1 MFTATALR
9 WLVDRRPKADDAGDR
24 RGNCS
29 ADQRRTPTCT
39 EPNDTGCYRVR
50 METCRSRSAI
60 RHGAGHHGGLDDAE
74 PSHGNHLTLFEAA
87 TLVTEADSVT
97 HSSPNRSGELRPCGL
112 AVGKCAHCG
121 RAFHSSRQI
130 FHARKN
136 PRRTFERRHSAAMQR
151 LPSNVEVCMP
161 TPVRGLL

>member
-1 MFTATALR
+1 VFTATALR
-9 WLVDRRPKADDAGDR
+9 WLVDRRPKADDAADR

-74 PSHGNHLTLFEAA
+74 PSHGNHLIPAEFVGLSDIGRGG
-87 TLVTEADSVT
+87 LL
-97 HSSPNRSGELRPCGL
+97 LRRPIRD
-112 AVGKCAHCG
+112 A
-121 RAFHSSRQI
+121 SSR
-130 FHARKN
+130 
-136 PRRTFERRHSAAMQR
+136 M
-151 LPSNVEVCMP
+151 
-161 TPVRGLL
+161 